1 VSTNANSTDHQLVEF
16 RTLIEQRSG
25 IWFDSSRERF
35 FSSRIR
41 EHLQQ
46 KGLRSGAELMQLVR
60 TSNVEYDALLQQ
72 LLTHETSFFRY
83 PSVFEA
89 LKKRVLPDLH
99 VKKFWKNPRT
109 LRIWSAGCATGEEP
123 YSVAI
128 TVAESLA
135 FAEAWDVQILATDIS
150 RQALARATRGLYSQ
164 RNLGHLTPEQKAAHF
179 VAVGDQFEIRPKIR
193 SLISFASMNLAEGV
207 YLGRMDCIFCMNVL
221 MYFSE
226 ERRNTLIQRFYDCL
240 EPGGYLLL
248 GHSESLLKVPVK
260 FEKIIFDDCLLYRKP
275 GGENGTAPSAILRS
289 DL

>member
-1 VSTNANSTDHQLVEF
+1 MSTNANAAKHELEEF

-35 FSSRIR
+35 FSTRIR
-41 EHLQQ
+41 EHLQ
-46 KGLRSGAELMQLVR
+46 KKALTSSADLMQLVR
-60 TSNVEYDALLQQ
+60 SSNVEYEALLQQ

-99 VKKFWKNPRT
+99 VKKFWNNPRT

-123 YSVAI
+123 YSLAI
-128 TVAESLA
+128 TVAESLN

-150 RQALARATRGLYSQ
+150 RQALARATRGLYPQ
-164 RNLGHLTPEQKAAHF
+164 RSLLHLTTEQKAAHF
-179 VAVGDQFEIRPKIR
+179 SAVGDQFEVRPKLR
-193 SLISFASMNLAEGV
+193 SLITFAPLNLADGF

-226 ERRNTLIQRFYDCL
+226 ERRNALIQRFYECL

-248 GHSESLLKVPVK
+248 GHSESLSKVTVK
-260 FEKIIFDDCLLYRKP
+260 FEKIVFGDCLLYRKP
-275 GGENGTAPSAILRS
+275 AAENGASSAVSVRS
-289 DL
+289 KL